1 VLRPDHDQRETPR
14 VPKKK
19 ERTPPPE
26 LLSLGTRLRYAR
38 ERQRLTAAAVAE
50 SAQIDPGQLS
60 RYENGERTGGIEVA
74 TVIAL
79 ARALGVPVGWL
90 AADEGA
96 LPPVAVFRE
105 KSDRRRKA
113 SKS

>member
-1 VLRPDHDQRETPR
+1 

-19 ERTPPPE
+19 ERTPPAE
-26 LLSLGTRLRYAR
+26 LATLGTRLKYAR

-60 RYENGERTGGIEVA
+60 RYEKGERTSGIEVA

-90 AADEGA
+90 AADEGT

-105 KSDRRRKA
+105 NADRRKKPP
-113 SKS
+113 KS